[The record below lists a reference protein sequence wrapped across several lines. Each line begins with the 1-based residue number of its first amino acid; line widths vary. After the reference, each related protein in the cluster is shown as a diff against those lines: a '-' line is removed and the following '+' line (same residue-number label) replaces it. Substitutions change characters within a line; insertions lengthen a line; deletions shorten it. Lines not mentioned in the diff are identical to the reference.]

1 MPALLCTEMRV
12 LLASVS
18 ISAFSPAGIVSSMQ
32 TNATARVMAPP
43 VSAVRS
49 LLRPRWARMNP
60 RYFIRSRGA
69 TDHVPAGGQHDRFAG
84 ALRRLALEQDSLV
97 EMIRFIDEAQRAR
110 IVGDH
115 HHRLAEVG
123 LQLAQQTEDLLGVA
137 RVKIAGRLIGDDE
150 GGIGDDGAG
159 NGDPLLLAARQRAR
173 VMVEAVGEADDAQR
187 RFGPLPPL
195 ALVEVGE
202 QQR

>member
-12 LLASVS
+12 LLARVS
-18 ISAFSPAGIVSSMQ
+18 ISASRPAGIVSRMQ

-49 LLRPRWARMNP
+49 LLRPRLARMKP
-60 RYFIRSRGA
+60 RYFMRSRSA
-69 TDHVPAGGQHDRFAG
+69 ADHVSAGREHDRFAG
-84 ALRRLALEQDSLV
+84 ALRRLALEQDAFI
-97 EMIRFIDEAQRAR
+97 EMIRFIDEAERAR
-110 IVGDH
+110 VVRDH
-115 HHRLAEVG
+115 YHCLAEFG
-123 LQLAQQTEDLLGVA
+123 LELAQQAEDLFGVA
-137 RVKIAGRLIGDDE
+137 GVEIAGRLIGDDE

-159 NGDPLLLAARQRAR
+159 NGDALLLTARQRAR
-173 VMVEAVGEADDAQR
+173 EMVEAVGEADDAQR
-187 RFGPLPPL
+187 RFGPPPPL